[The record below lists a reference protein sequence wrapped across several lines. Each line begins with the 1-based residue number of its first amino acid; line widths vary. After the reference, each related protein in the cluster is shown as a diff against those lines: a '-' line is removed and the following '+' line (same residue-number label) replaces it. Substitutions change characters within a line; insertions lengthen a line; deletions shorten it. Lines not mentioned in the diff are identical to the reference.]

1 MLLCSRDSFK
11 YHKNTKS
18 LFTCWSVRVF
28 LNIVFG
34 NIFITFVVLEIIF
47 LNTTNIFLYVAIA
60 FVNRV
65 LITAYSVFS
74 LLFIILF
81 F

>member
-28 LNIVFG
+28 LNIVFVNIVFV
-34 NIFITFVVLEIIF
+34 NIFITF
-47 LNTTNIFLYVAIA
+47 AC
-60 FVNRV
+60 
-65 LITAYSVFS
+65 
-74 LLFIILF
+74 
-81 F
+81 